1 MHRVGDIRGSAGSL
15 RTWARATARR
25 EPECGE
31 KQRESRYHI
40 GWMRPVPTSS

>member
-15 RTWARATARR
+15 RTWACATARR
-25 EPECGE
+25 ERECGE

-40 GWMRPVPTSS
+40 GGMYPVPTSS